1 MNTFWQTQQ
10 HDTAQLALKDDRGAS
25 LSYGELTAR
34 VDALASHIPARS
46 LVFVFCQ
53 NQVEAVVG
61 YLACLQ
67 SDAVALLLDNALDNT
82 LAQQLIDTYKPS
94 LIWQPTPT
102 VSPDGGCALSGLQT
116 SDSGTVGLISE
127 APSGVLSDGGCAL
140 SGLQTSGPGTVGL
153 ISEAPSGVLSDGGCA
168 LSDLQTSS
176 PGTVD
181 LISEAPSG
189 VLSDGGCALSD
200 LQTSGPGTVGL
211 ISEAPSGVLSDG
223 GCALS
228 DLQTSGPGTVGLIS
242 EAPSGVLSGD
252 GGYQLH
258 ATGLTPWPLHDELA
272 LLMTTSGSTGS
283 PKLVRLSKRNLQ
295 SNAESIAHYLDI
307 DARERGLVSLPIN
320 YVYGLSIINS
330 HLHAGASLLLTGYSV
345 MQRELWEFVRTERA
359 SSFAGVPYT
368 WEMLRKL
375 RFMRMDLPDLRTL
388 TQAGGKLAAA
398 LQQEYTEYAMQ
409 NGKRFIVMY
418 GAAEATS
425 RMAWLAPEHAAS
437 RYGFIGKP
445 IPGGEFL
452 LLGDDNHPI
461 TTPDTQGELIYRGA
475 NVALGYAECGEDL
488 ALGDT
493 FAGTLHT
500 GDIATVDSDGFYR
513 IVGRKKRFLKIF
525 GNRVGLDE
533 MESLLKTAFADTAVA
548 CDGRDDLLCIFIT
561 DESLAGDVKQYAAGI
576 SKLHASA
583 FRVIALS
590 EIPKNPAGKTL
601 YHRLKEYVP
610 VA

>member
-1 MNTFWQTQQ
+1 MNSFWQTQRQ
-10 HDTAQLALKDDRGAS
+10 PESQLALKDDRGAS

-34 VDALASHIPARS
+34 VDALAGHLTARS
-46 LVFVFCQ
+46 LVLIFCT
-53 NQVEAVVG
+53 NQAETVIG
-61 YLACLQ
+61 YLACLKK
-67 SDAVALLLDNALDNT
+67 DAVALLIDNALDST
-82 LAQQLIDTYKPS
+82 LAQQLIDTWCPAF
-94 LIWQPTPT
+94 IWRPEET
-102 VSPDGGCALSGLQT
+102 
-116 SDSGTVGLISE
+116 
-127 APSGVLSDGGCAL
+127 
-140 SGLQTSGPGTVGL
+140 
-153 ISEAPSGVLSDGGCA
+153 
-168 LSDLQTSS
+168 
-176 PGTVD
+176 
-181 LISEAPSG
+181 
-189 VLSDGGCALSD
+189 
-200 LQTSGPGTVGL
+200 
-211 ISEAPSGVLSDG
+211 
-223 GCALS
+223 
-228 DLQTSGPGTVGLIS
+228 
-242 EAPSGVLSGD
+242 
-252 GGYQLH
+252 GYRLH
-258 ATGLTPWPLHDELA
+258 ATGAAGWPLHPELA

-295 SNAESIAHYLDI
+295 SNAASIAHYLEI
-307 DARERGLVSLPIN
+307 NAQERGLVSLPVN

-345 MQRELWEFVRTERA
+345 MQRELWDFVRNERA

-398 LQQEYTEYAMQ
+398 LQQEYTEFAAQ

-425 RMAWLAPEHAAS
+425 RMAWLPPEYATG
-437 RYGFIGKP
+437 RYGSIGKP

-452 LLGDDNHPI
+452 LLGDDGQPI
-461 TTPDTQGELIYRGA
+461 TTVDTQGELIYRGE
-475 NVALGYAECGEDL
+475 NVALGYAQRGEEL
-488 ALGDT
+488 ALGDS
-493 FAGTLHT
+493 FGGTLHT

-533 MESLLKTAFADTAVA
+533 MEALLKTAFPDTPLA

-561 DESLAGDVKQYAAGI
+561 DGTFADHVKQYAAAT

-583 FRVIALS
+583 FRVFILD

-610 VA
+610 AA